1 MTRDDEV
8 IQKLEETT
16 GTLLGKAQQLLTTAL
31 PGGPGAFV
39 YVVMSNLVGKL
50 FGNTQKYVESVINR
64 PITLPDFIY
73 SEPLDEELEV
83 FFQSNRLKSIRSEF
97 PTQYEDFSKDD
108 WTKMRRYYMPLYY
121 TLVVKEPFVSQMFS
135 SEILSQNYKRIIQDF
150 DLFPLYKKAIQTVPS
165 ASRQNALW
173 GAVTSILGTTV
184 KEVWSKDYAK
194 QLFEEAKANPEVAA
208 LIENVKTKIGEK
220 VDLAKLTELRDT
232 IKYITGR
239 AIAPADQALLELPMK
254 AVEYV
259 AQVTPDGQV
268 VIPGAF
274 TRKLHLRANSKVR
287 VFMFYDE

>member
-8 IQKLEETT
+8 IQKFEETT
-16 GTLLGKAQQLLTTAL
+16 GTLLGKAQQLLTTVL

-50 FGNTQKYVESVINR
+50 FGNTRKYVESAINR

-73 SEPLDEELEV
+73 SEPLDEELAE
-83 FFQSNRLKSIRSEF
+83 FFKNERLKSVRSEF
-97 PTQYEDFSKDD
+97 PQQYDDFSRDD
-108 WTKMRRYYMPLYY
+108 WTKIRRYYMPLYY
-121 TLVVKEPFVSQMFS
+121 TLVVREPFMREMFS
-135 SEILSQNYKRIIQDF
+135 FEIQSQNYKRIIQDF
-150 DLFPLYKKAIQTVPS
+150 DLFPLYKKAIQTIPS

-173 GAVTSILGTTV
+173 GAITNILGTTV

-194 QLFEEAKANPEVAA
+194 QLFEEAKANPEVAP
-208 LIENVKTKIGEK
+208 LVENVKTKIGQK
-220 VDLAKLTELRDT
+220 VDLAQLTELRDT

-239 AIAPADQALLELPMK
+239 AIAPAGQALLELPMK

-259 AQVTPDGQV
+259 AQVASDGQV
-268 VIPGAF
+268 VIPGEF